1 MPLKAASAQNRPTS
15 QARNG
20 SCSSSLSR
28 SCRILSAVHAWHR
41 LAAKQQLQASLPTRR
56 HGRLSS
62 QILATD
68 DNREWVLSQASHFCV
83 WAGVTVGVGRD
94 RPTCTGYQEDHSFL
108 KVKITPLTPPTAL
121 ERALWLTVPLLHGDP
136 RQGATSLSL
145 S

>member
-68 DNREWVLSQASHFCV
+68 DNREWVLSQASHFCNLG
-83 WAGVTVGVGRD
+83 ALKMQ
-94 RPTCTGYQEDHSFL
+94 QEDHYKLQASLIILGSCNTSAEEAF
-108 KVKITPLTPPTAL
+108 
-121 ERALWLTVPLLHGDP
+121 
-136 RQGATSLSL
+136 SLSEL
-145 S
+145 CGS